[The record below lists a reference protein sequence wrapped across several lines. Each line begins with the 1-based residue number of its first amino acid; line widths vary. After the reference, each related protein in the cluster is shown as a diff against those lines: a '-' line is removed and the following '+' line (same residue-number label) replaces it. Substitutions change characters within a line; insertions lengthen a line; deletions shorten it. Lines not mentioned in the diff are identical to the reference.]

1 MSERFTRTVA
11 FFRKDLMEVLRQ
23 PRLVFTLVIGPFLIL
38 LAFGIGYDASRPTLE
53 TILVVPAGS
62 GLEGRSEELAES
74 LGQGIELVAVT
85 NDESAAR
92 RQVAD
97 GAADLLVVVPP
108 DAEEQVR
115 ANQQAT
121 IEIYHSQIDPFER
134 AFVELAGNSAVE
146 ELNRAILREVV
157 AEGQRES
164 ADIEEALPEA
174 RAAVDRMSA
183 AVDRGDELSP
193 ADRLTLE
200 RSLIGLGVLASYRT
214 GVVSGVGD
222 STGSEDTAAW
232 EALTRAQDGSRQLR
246 DPSATP
252 AENRETLSQLSD
264 DLAVM
269 EEEVATFRDV
279 DPRVLVSPFNA
290 QIENASGIEV
300 DFSHFYVPGVV
311 ALLLQHLS
319 VTFAALSVVRERT
332 LGSVEL
338 FRVSPLSAGETLTG
352 KYLAYLVLGGLIAAI
367 LTVGAIYGFGFSVA
381 GPWVWYAGVAFLV
394 VLGSL
399 GAGFVISAVVRTES
413 EAIQYAMI
421 MLLVSIFFSGF
432 FIPIDRLID
441 PVRVI
446 SYLLPSTYGIE
457 MLKQVAFLGRA
468 PDPLL
473 VAGAT
478 GYALVLLIAAWA
490 LMRRRVVAAR
500 LPVKRVRAG
509 KPRPVVS

>member
-1 MSERFTRTVA
+1 MSQRLTRTVA

-38 LAFGIGYDASRPTLE
+38 LAFGLGYDASRPTLE

-62 GLEGRSEELAES
+62 GLEDRSEELAES
-74 LGQGIELVAVT
+74 LGQGIDLVDVT
-85 NDESAAR
+85 NDASTAR
-92 RQVAD
+92 RQVSDGDAD
-97 GAADLLVVVPP
+97 VLVVVPP

-146 ELNRAILREVV
+146 DLNRAILREVV

-164 ADIEEALPEA
+164 ADVEETLPEA

-183 AVDRGDELSP
+183 AADGGEEVSP
-193 ADRLTLE
+193 ADQLTLE
-200 RSLIGLGVLASYRT
+200 RSLIGLAALASYRT
-214 GVVSGVGD
+214 GVLTGVGE
-222 STGSEDTAAW
+222 STGSEDAAAW
-232 EALTRAQDGSRQLR
+232 EALARAQDGSRQLR

-252 AENRETLSQLSD
+252 AQNRKTLAQLSD
-264 DLAVM
+264 DLGVM
-269 EEEVATFRDV
+269 EEEVSTFRDV
-279 DPRVLVSPFNA
+279 DASVLVSPFNA

-319 VTFAALSVVRERT
+319 VTFASLSVVRERT

-352 KYLAYLVLGGLIAAI
+352 KYLAYLVLGSLIAAI
-367 LTVGAIYGFGFSVA
+367 LTVGAIYGFGFTMA
-381 GPWVWYAGVAFLV
+381 GPWLWYVGVALLV

-399 GAGFVISAVVRTES
+399 GVGFVISAVVRTES

-432 FIPIDRLID
+432 FIPIDRLIE
-441 PVRVI
+441 PVRII

-457 MLKQVAFLGRA
+457 MLKQVSFLGRA
-468 PDPLL
+468 PDPIL
-473 VAGAT
+473 VAGAA
-478 GYALVLLIAAWA
+478 GYAVVLLIAAWA
-490 LMRRRVVAAR
+490 LMRRRIVAAR
-500 LPVKRVRAG
+500 PPGTRRR
-509 KPRPVVS
+509 KPQTVSSQ